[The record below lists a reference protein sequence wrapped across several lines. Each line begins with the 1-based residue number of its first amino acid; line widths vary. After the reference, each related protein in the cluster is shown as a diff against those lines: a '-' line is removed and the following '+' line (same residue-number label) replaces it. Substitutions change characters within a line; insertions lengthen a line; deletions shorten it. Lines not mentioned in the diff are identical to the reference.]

1 MRRLL
6 SVAVVALTVVAQ
18 VCLASAQSASQPKAG
33 DMKVE
38 KRVAIAQKAEPLSA
52 SGKVEKVD
60 QAAKTFTV
68 KTREGDRQFA
78 LGSDVKITAGAKTGK
93 ISDLPNKTV
102 KVTYVVIDGRN
113 VASKVTIASP
123 QKPESQTAKKAERK

>member
-6 SVAVVALTVVAQ
+6 SVATVALTVVALGPL
-18 VCLASAQSASQPKAG
+18 VSAQAGQPRAE
-33 DMKVE
+33 DMRGE
-38 KRVAIAQKAEPLSA
+38 TRVTNPQKAEPLSL

-68 KTREGDRQFA
+68 KTKEGDRQFA
-78 LGSDVKITAGAKTGK
+78 LGSDVKIMAGAKAEK

-102 KVTYVVIDGRN
+102 KVTYAVVNGRN
-113 VASKVTIASP
+113 VASRVTIASP
-123 QKPESQTAKKAERK
+123 QKPESQTARKTERK